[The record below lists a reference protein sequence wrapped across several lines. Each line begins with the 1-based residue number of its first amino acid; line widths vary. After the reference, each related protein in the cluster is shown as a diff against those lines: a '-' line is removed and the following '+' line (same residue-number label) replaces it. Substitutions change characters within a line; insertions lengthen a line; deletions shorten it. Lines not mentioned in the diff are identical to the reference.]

1 MTGNPEF
8 RRNLWLELTPLRL
21 LGMPLTLVAMFF
33 LAWLMDDHQFGNG
46 VKGLALSLFIALTF
60 LWGVRQ
66 SAESVLGEIRE
77 RTWDWQRM
85 SSISPWSL
93 GWGKLLGST
102 IYPWY
107 GGAICLFFYLLAAD
121 LKPDGVPAAKVVILL
136 VLSGLLMQALALL
149 ASLQSIIRSRSL
161 SRSQSS
167 AIMLLGFFAISPV
180 SALMMQMKN
189 VSWYGVEIVQIDFA
203 LVSILLF
210 LGWALLGV
218 HNQLRA
224 EFKIRSLPLA
234 WSGFVLFLMVYLA
247 GFAGTDAKH
256 PALSLYLA
264 IALGVA
270 TTLTYLILF
279 LERKDPV
286 AARCLVDTF
295 KGRNWRRFAEGMPCW
310 LVTVPF
316 VLITAV
322 LLLCV
327 PENLMDGA
335 TPFAQRAILISMVA
349 LLTRDIGLV
358 LFLNLSRRPQRADLF
373 AILLFAL
380 FYGLLPV
387 ILHTMDAKGAAA
399 LFWPLH
405 DRWWISLPSAVI
417 QAALMLWLVAR
428 RWQVAIQKAEAAG
441 QEKAE
446 G

>member
-1 MTGNPEF
+1 MMSNPEF

-21 LGMPLTLVAMFF
+21 LGMPLILVAMFF
-33 LAWLMDDHQFGNG
+33 LAWLLDDHQFGNG

-66 SAESVLGEIRE
+66 AAESVLGEIRE

-107 GGAICLFFYLLAAD
+107 GGSICLFFYLLAANA
-121 LKPDGVPAAKVVILL
+121 KPDDVPAFKVVILL
-136 VLSGLLMQALALL
+136 VVSGLLIQALALL

-218 HNQLRA
+218 HNQLCA

-234 WSGFVLFLMVYLA
+234 WSGLVLFLMVYLA

-256 PALSLYLA
+256 PAVSLYLA

-270 TTLTYLILF
+270 TTLTYLMLF

-286 AARCLVDTF
+286 AAGCLVDTF
-295 KGRNWRRFAEGMPCW
+295 KDRNWRRFAEGMPCW

-335 TPFAQRAILISMVA
+335 TPLAQRAILISMVA

-380 FYGLLPV
+380 LYGLLPV

-405 DRWWISLPSAVI
+405 DRWWIFLPSAVI
-417 QAALMLWLVAR
+417 QATLIFWLVVQ
-428 RWQVAIQKAEAAG
+428 RWQARDVPA
-441 QEKAE
+441 
-446 G
+446 